1 MTEPAATYEPAGTR
15 EPWTV
20 RVAMWSAGH
29 RWPVFG
35 AWFVLTLGLFAASMA
50 AGGTRT
56 IDVNEDPSGPRLEA
70 EEAYDTFGAGEPV
83 EPGERIVVVIDGG
96 AGAAANPTF
105 RAAVATLVADLGA
118 AHATVDG
125 NDTRTFDELIDPF
138 SAPPQ
143 AGLVSAD
150 G

>member
-1 MTEPAATYEPAGTR
+1 
-15 EPWTV
+15 
-20 RVAMWSAGH
+20 MWGAGH

-56 IDVNEDPSGPRLEA
+56 IDVNEDPSGPRLAA
-70 EEAYDTFGAGEPV
+70 EEAYDTLGAGGAGET
-83 EPGERIVVVIDGG
+83 GGGGAGAGGGGVVAAAAGG

-125 NDTRTFDELIDPF
+125 N
-138 SAPPQ
+138 
-143 AGLVSAD
+143 
-150 G
+150 